1 MPELERCCV
10 CDDPTGRAGRG
21 EGSLYCETCD
31 AGPFCP
37 DCFEKHLLEEHDA
50 AAKNEAPETTDPT
63 TEALKLWSSP
73 DVLAMLDRQGW
84 PEWREGDGRYRL
96 CLRSSGWR
104 IDQYSSEKEWWI
116 QVAIPSP
123 HAALSLA
130 VLRDD
135 SLKKIR
141 EWADAKDV
149 TLNIATC
156 GSVCTITT
164 SDIDDQI
171 RCIAEEDGY
180 DETLVAARQAIEHE

>member
-1 MPELERCCV
+1 M
-10 CDDPTGRAGRG
+10 
-21 EGSLYCETCD
+21 
-31 AGPFCP
+31 
-37 DCFEKHLLEEHDA
+37 
-50 AAKNEAPETTDPT
+50 TDPT
-63 TEALKLWSSP
+63 EALALWTTP
-73 DVLAMLDRQGW
+73 DMLELLNRQGW
-84 PEWREGDGRYRL
+84 PEWNASMGGDGGTHIERLTPPREGKAWAGL
-96 CLRSSGWR
+96 CSCGLDDTIHAR
-104 IDQYSSEKEWWI
+104 
-116 QVAIPSP
+116 VAL
-123 HAALSLA
+123 ALLH
-130 VLRDD
+130 DD